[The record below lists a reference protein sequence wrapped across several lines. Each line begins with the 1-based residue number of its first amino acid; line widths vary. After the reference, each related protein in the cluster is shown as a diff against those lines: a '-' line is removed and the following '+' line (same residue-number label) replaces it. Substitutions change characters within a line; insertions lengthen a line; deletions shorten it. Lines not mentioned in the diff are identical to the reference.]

1 MNTFTILKTIRLLL
15 AFLSLTYCVHISGQ
29 SFIVS
34 GYISNANSGEMIIG
48 AYVFC
53 PQTGS
58 GSVSNNYGYYAIN
71 IPYGTK
77 NLVFIREG
85 FESKIDTIRISGNHQ
100 LDIRLQP
107 SFDEDNADEPILVTL
122 DSSQINTDEAPETVH
137 QIKNTKKTDA
147 LIRKAL
153 THNMKIIDRV
163 DNGLLELPGQQIKR
177 MPSLLGEVDVVRSLK
192 HLPGVMPG
200 TELTNG
206 MYVRGG
212 GQDQNLVMI
221 DGTPIYNMNHA
232 FGFYSIFNAEGISN
246 ISLSKSGYSARY
258 GGRLSAITDVSMKE
272 GANNTI
278 HGIFTQS
285 IVALTLNLDGPLS
298 RDGRTRFSVAAR
310 RSYLD
315 LLIFRPISDDT
326 SKIIYTFYD
335 FNFKLSHT
343 IDNKNKLFYSF
354 YSNRDRLYTYQKEV
368 IVNSFTKVNEQSQD
382 VRWGNFANSVK
393 WNKSISNRLFSS
405 LACNYSQYKS
415 VIGIDFS
422 MRYDSAGQSDYS
434 KVTYKYQNFIRDFQT
449 GLHYDYLHNKTHTL
463 KFGSELSFKSFLP
476 GRTKSQYEHNGTISN
491 DTAFGIKKPL
501 PTQELAL
508 YFEDELKLSP
518 KFKTSIGS
526 RLVNYFSGGQH
537 FLFLEPRWS
546 WNKKINNTWSLKGS
560 YTLMNQNL
568 HLLADNINSSVYALN
583 FDRWVP
589 ATNAVKPQRAQQ
601 VNLGISAPLENNW
614 EFTIDGYYKWFNR
627 VLEVKQGADISGGLL
642 DNNQWENSVI
652 NGKGWNY
659 GIETFL
665 HKRKGDFTGWMSYTL
680 SWAKRNTPGIN
691 RDETYYFQFD
701 RRHYFNMVLQ
711 TKLDDVY
718 SASINLVYSTGNFQS
733 VPIGKYRDIN
743 GNIVYDYTE
752 KNNYRLDHTFRID
765 VGVNKIKFKDWAAES
780 GYRFSVYNL
789 LARNNPAYIY
799 IDNSQSTPK
808 AFQRSFLMF
817 IPGVTYYI
825 KF

>member
-1 MNTFTILKTIRLLL
+1 MSKKLQLIPLIFCLLIGSK
-15 AFLSLTYCVHISGQ
+15 LSAQ

-34 GYISNANSGEMIIG
+34 GYISNSYTGEVIIG

-85 FESKIDTIRISGNHQ
+85 FDSKIDTIRISGNHQ
-100 LDIRLQP
+100 LDIRLTP
-107 SFDEDNADEPILVTL
+107 SNEDEYANNPITIPIDSTEINL
-122 DSSQINTDEAPETVH
+122 DDAPEKIH

-153 THNMKIIDRV
+153 THNLKIIDRV
-163 DNGLLELPGQQIKR
+163 NNGLMELPGQQIKS

-221 DGTPIYNMNHA
+221 DGIPIYNMNHA

-246 ISLSKSGYSARY
+246 ISLTKSGYSARY

-285 IVALTLNLDGPLS
+285 MVALTLNLDGPLS
-298 RDGRTRFSVAAR
+298 KDGRTRFSVAAR

-315 LLIFRPISDDT
+315 LLLLRPVSDDT
-326 SKIIYTFYD
+326 SKTIYTFYD
-335 FNFKLSHT
+335 FNFKLSHS
-343 IDNKNKLFYSF
+343 IDNRNKLFYSF
-354 YSNRDRLYTYQKEV
+354 YSNRDRLYSFERKE
-368 IVNSFTKVNEQSQD
+368 IVNSFTKINEASQD
-382 VRWGNFANSVK
+382 IRWGNFANSIK
-393 WNKSISNRLFSS
+393 WNKSISNRLFSN
-405 LACNYSQYKS
+405 LVVNYSQYKS
-415 VIGIDFS
+415 AIGLGFS
-422 MRYDSAGQSDYS
+422 MSYDSAGQSDYS
-434 KVTYKYQNFIRDFQT
+434 KITYKYLNFIRDFQP
-449 GLHYDYLHNKTHTL
+449 GIHYDYLHNKTHTF
-463 KFGSELSFKSFLP
+463 KFGSELSIKSFLP
-476 GRTKSQYEHNGTISN
+476 GRTKTAYENNGVVSN
-491 DTAFGIKKPL
+491 DTAYGIKKSIG
-501 PTQELAL
+501 TQELAL
-508 YFEDELKLSP
+508 YFEDELKLSA
-518 KFKTSIGS
+518 KFKTNIGG
-526 RLVNYFSGGQH
+526 RLVNFFSNGQH

-546 WNKKINNTWSLKGS
+546 WNKKINNAWALKGS
-560 YTLMNQNL
+560 YTIMNQNL
-568 HLLADNINSSVYALN
+568 HLLADNINSNVFALN

-589 ATNAVKPQRAQQ
+589 ANGLIKPQRAQQ

-642 DNNQWENSVI
+642 DNSIWENQVI

-665 HKRKGDFTGWMSYTL
+665 HKRKGDFSGWMNYTL

-701 RRHYFNMVLQ
+701 RRHYFNLVLQ

-718 SASINLVYSTGNFQS
+718 SASVNVVYSTGNFQS

-799 IDNSQSTPK
+799 IDNSQSPPK
-808 AFQRSFLMF
+808 AYQRSFLMF